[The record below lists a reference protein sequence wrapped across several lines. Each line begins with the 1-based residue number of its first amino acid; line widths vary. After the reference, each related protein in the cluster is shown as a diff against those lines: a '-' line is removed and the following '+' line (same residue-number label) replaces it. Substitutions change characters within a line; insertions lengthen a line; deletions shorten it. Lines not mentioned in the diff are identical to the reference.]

1 MREQPKVIS
10 LEQYRRRRYAQDMQ
24 RERAIFLAG
33 ILFEKQS
40 LNHQKQ
46 ICSEVKQIEPTQMD

>member
-1 MREQPKVIS
+1 
-10 LEQYRRRRYAQDMQ
+10 MQ
-24 RERAIFLAG
+24 RERAIYLAG

-46 ICSEVKQIEPTQMD
+46 IFSEVKQIEPTQMD